1 MMGWRLRV
9 EHARPL
15 EAKLKCIRIRSFKSL
30 RDIKFEVK
38 DLTLSEKWL

>member
-1 MMGWRLRV
+1 MGV
-9 EHARPL
+9 EARAERARPL

-38 DLTLSEKWL
+38 GFNLLAGPN